1 MIYSLTGK
9 LTMIDENTLL
19 VDTGSVGYEVI
30 CSTHTVFALSQIQE
44 KQTILT
50 YLQVRE
56 DAMCLYG
63 FKDKREKHMFNE
75 LTQINGIG
83 PKMAVTILSGLPLD
97 EIVKAIVSSDIKTLS
112 SIKGLGKKTAERI
125 VLELN
130 NKLGG
135 EDGIESILSNSEPS
149 PKIQVTKTCKE
160 IEEAADVLFTMGIA
174 RIHGLEL
181 AKKHFVNGMTGEE
194 LVVKCLKNLK

>member
-9 LTMIDENTLL
+9 ITMIDENTLL

-30 CSTHTVFALSQIQE
+30 CSTYTAFSMSQIPE

-63 FKDKREKHMFNE
+63 FKDKKEKLMFSE
-75 LTQINGIG
+75 LMLVSGIG
-83 PKMAVTILSGLPLD
+83 PKMAITILSGLPIS
-97 EIVKAIVSSDIKTLS
+97 EIIRAITSSDVKTLS

-135 EDGIESILSNSEPS
+135 VDGIDSILSNDA
-149 PKIQVTKTCKE
+149 PKVQVNKHSKE
-160 IEEAADVLFTMGIA
+160 VDEATEVLVSMGMFKQQAIEIA
-174 RIHGLEL
+174 
-181 AKKHFVNGMTGEE
+181 KNNFVSGMTSEE

>member
-1 MIYSLTGK
+1 LTGK
-9 LTMIDENTLL
+9 ITMIDENTLL

-30 CSTHTVFALSQIQE
+30 CSTYTAFSLSQINE

-63 FKDKREKHMFNE
+63 FKDKREKLMFNE
-75 LTQINGIG
+75 LTLVTGIG
-83 PKMAVTILSGLPLD
+83 PKMAITILSGLPID

-135 EDGIESILSNSEPS
+135 KDGIESILSNSEPS
-149 PKIQVTKTCKE
+149 VKLQQTTKLCKE
-160 IEEAADVLFTMGIA
+160 VEEATEVLVSMGISKVQA
-174 RIHGLEL
+174 TEI
-181 AKKHFVNGMTGEE
+181 AKNNYAIGMTGEE
-194 LVVKCLKNLK
+194 LVVKCLRNLK